1 MEQGRVMEI
10 MAEAFLTVI
19 KLAGPL
25 LIISVIVGL
34 VVAILQAATQVHEQ
48 TLTFVPKFIAI
59 GLTLILLGPWM
70 METMNDF
77 TIRLFEAIV
86 TYVQ

>member
-25 LIISVIVGL
+25 LIISVLVGL

-48 TLTFVPKFIAI
+48 TLTFVPKFVAI

-70 METMNDF
+70 MDTMNDF
-77 TIRLFEAIV
+77 TIRLFEAII

>member
-1 MEQGRVMEI
+1 MDQGKIMEI

-86 TYVQ
+86 AYV

>member
-1 MEQGRVMEI
+1 MEI